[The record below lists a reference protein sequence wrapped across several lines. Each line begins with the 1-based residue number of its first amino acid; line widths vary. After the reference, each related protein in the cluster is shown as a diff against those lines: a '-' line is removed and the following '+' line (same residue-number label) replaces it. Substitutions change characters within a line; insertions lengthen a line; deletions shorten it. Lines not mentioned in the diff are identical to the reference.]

1 MRFLILLLALLPGRL
16 LADSFTVTTIGDSIN
31 FGGPNVD
38 IVFIEAFVSAND
50 VNLTFPGVP
59 PDDAFDTVW
68 ELIGFTVEGSNT
80 LHETLFVTGDNGTLI
95 MPDFDPPSDPPAA
108 GVPEP
113 PTAFLLALALAA
125 FLGSHHC
132 GNHRSLSRLQTTGR
146 DTAELADP
154 STASFRPS

>member
-1 MRFLILLLALLPGRL
+1 MKFLILLLALLPGRL

-38 IVFIEAFVSAND
+38 IVFIEAFTFPDD

-95 MPDFDPPSDPPAA
+95 MPDFSGDPPADPPR
-108 GVPEP
+108 VPEP

-132 GNHRSLSRLQTTGR
+132 GNRR
-146 DTAELADP
+146 
-154 STASFRPS
+154 